1 MVRLEGGA
9 LCVWGGHV
17 PLGVGFE
24 ILKAHAIPS

>member
-9 LCVWGGHV
+9 LCVGGHV